1 MNLKLNHKAS
11 IIFHNLQNYDS
22 HLIIPMDKKKNM
34 SFTINI

>member
-11 IIFHNLQNYDS
+11 IKFHNLKNYDS
-22 HLIIPMDKKKNM
+22 LIIPNGLEKNM

>member
-11 IIFHNLQNYDS
+11 IIFHNLKNYDS
-22 HLIIPMDKKKNM
+22 YLIIPNGLEKNM

>member
-11 IIFHNLQNYDS
+11 IIFHNLKNYDS
-22 HLIIPMDKKKNM
+22 HLIITNGLEKNM